1 MASTA
6 ELMREIHRLRRFA
19 RDLQEQIDRAPQ
31 QLKAQKAKVTRQ
43 EDAARDNQEAIKKL
57 KVAVHEKE
65 VTLKTTHG
73 QIAKHQNQL
82 NEAGSKKEYDA
93 LQAEIAADREKC
105 AKLEEEI
112 LTAMSRD
119 ATSARRRS
127 PELDKAAK
135 AGEGG
140 VRPLGE
146 GLRARLASLKKQLD
160 ETQARLK
167 EVEATVPANVRSTFD
182 RIVKGKGVDAFAPVE
197 DRGCGSCRTEITA
210 QQYNE
215 LLMGGVRGVQVVRPH
230 SVLAGGGVSPRR
242 RKSA

>member
-19 RDLQEQIDRAPQ
+19 HDLQEQIDRAPQ
-31 QLKAQKAKVTRQ
+31 QHKARKAKVTRQ

-57 KVAVHEKE
+57 KVVGHEKE

-73 QIAKHQNQL
+73 QIAKHQKQL

-93 LQAEIAADREKC
+93 LLAEIAADREKS

-112 LTAMSRD
+112 LAAMSETDKRT
-119 ATSARRRS
+119 AQV

-135 AGEGG
+135 AAREEFARWEKDS
-140 VRPLGE
+140 V
-146 GLRARLASLKKQLD
+146 ARLVSLKIQLD
-160 ETQARLK
+160 ATQARLK

-182 RIVKGKGVDAFAPVE
+182 RIVRGKGVEAFAPVE
-197 DRGCGSCRTEITA
+197 ERSCASCRTEITA

-215 LLMGGVRGVQVVRPH
+215 LLMGGFVVC
-230 SVLAGGGVSPRR
+230 
-242 RKSA
+242 KSCGRILYLPAAESLQGAEGE